1 MGQSSPPP
9 ALHLKAMENLRFI
22 RETMESARAFT
33 AVPGWGW
40 VIMGVTALAAGA
52 LAARMPS
59 RWLDTWMGEALVAM
73 VVGVVAVRQ
82 KASAARIPILSGPAK
97 RFWLSLAAP
106 LAAGALLTL
115 ALHRGGLLVALPGTW
130 LLLYGT
136 AIVTGGAF
144 SVRVVPLMGF
154 CFMIL
159 GALALAAPAS
169 WGNAFMV
176 AGFGG
181 LHIVF
186 GLVIA
191 RSYGG

>member
-1 MGQSSPPP
+1 
-9 ALHLKAMENLRFI
+9 MENLRFI